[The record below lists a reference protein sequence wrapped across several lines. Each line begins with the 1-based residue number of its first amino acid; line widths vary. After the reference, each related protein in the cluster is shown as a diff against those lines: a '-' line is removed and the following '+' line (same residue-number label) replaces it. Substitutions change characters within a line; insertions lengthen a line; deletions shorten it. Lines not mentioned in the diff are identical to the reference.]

1 MARLREHDLQV
12 ILGPDWARKLESDL
26 EHKEPITPAE
36 KAKARERRATK
47 LSELRFSLFALVA
60 IGCGLL
66 FGSWYNKAGLDIQA
80 MCGVAAVVVGVVS
93 LFIAT
98 VKRRRIV
105 KESRL
110 AEASA

>member
-1 MARLREHDLQV
+1 
-12 ILGPDWARKLESDL
+12 
-26 EHKEPITPAE
+26 
-36 KAKARERRATK
+36 
-47 LSELRFSLFALVA
+47 
-60 IGCGLL
+60 
-66 FGSWYNKAGLDIQA
+66 